1 MMRGKE
7 RVLPVPASDYPSPPS
22 LLLTGLQGMPEDAM
36 QRHELAN
43 GISQRGILLLS
54 ANDVSLLPEALWCF
68 EKAIVLRRDLP
79 LDDNPWFRWGLSA
92 GWMNRGDVLTRMG
105 KPELLDEAVRS
116 YDEAIRHLEKI
127 PLRENDGVPGPHPHP
142 GGRHALAWM
151 NRAVALR
158 AQGTP
163 ESREEALRSLER
175 ARHLLEAYATP
186 GVPLN
191 PVMLATLEV
200 NRAALLLEMSPPQM
214 LGALQA
220 AEEALSLGQ
229 PQQEQTDPEAAEVG
243 LKARHV
249 YCHAVAMLL
258 ESPPVDARF
267 ADGWIMQAT
276 ERVEEAM
283 ALAALWKGQSE
294 LFETLRLELF
304 HYGCRIYLAYQPQFM
319 AEFLLDVL
327 DPERGSPLHSSQV
340 EDLHA
345 AGLEAL
351 ALAAEVL
358 KRRGP
363 LDFGLQK
370 VDRLLEVIGALNA
383 AAERIKQLP
392 KARAGG

>member
-1 MMRGKE
+1 
-7 RVLPVPASDYPSPPS
+7 
-22 LLLTGLQGMPEDAM
+22 M

-43 GISQRGILLLS
+43 GISQRGIVLLS

-92 GWMNRGDVLTRMG
+92 GWMNRGDVLTRMER
-105 KPELLDEAVRS
+105 PELLDEAVRS
-116 YDEAIRHLEKI
+116 YDEAIRHLELM
-127 PLRENDGVPGPHPHP
+127 PPQENDGVPGPHPHP

-151 NRAVALR
+151 NRAITLR

-163 ESREEALRSLER
+163 ESQAEALRSLER
-175 ARHLLEAYATP
+175 ARHLLEAHATAAA
-186 GVPLN
+186 PLN
-191 PVMLATLEV
+191 TVMLATLEV
-200 NRAALLLEMSPPQM
+200 NRAALLLEMAPPRM
-214 LGALQA
+214 LEALKA
-220 AEEALSLGQ
+220 AEEALSLCDT
-229 PQQEQTDPEAAEVG
+229 EHAKCDAESAEVG

-249 YCHAVAMLL
+249 HCHAVAMLL

-267 ADGWIMQAT
+267 ADGWIMEAT

-283 ALAALWKGQSE
+283 ALAARWKGQME
-294 LFETLRLELF
+294 VFEALRLELF
-304 HYGCRIYLAYQPQFM
+304 HYGCRIYLAYQPHFM

-327 DPERGSPLHSSQV
+327 DPERGSPLHSCQV
-340 EDLHA
+340 EDMHA

-351 ALAAEVL
+351 AMAAEVL

-370 VDRLLEVIGALNA
+370 VDRLLEVIDGLNA
-383 AAERIKQLP
+383 AAERIKKLR
-392 KARAGG
+392 KARAAG